1 MESSACSYI
10 RTGVLLLVTLGRSE
24 DAHNEHTHSPHRGPG
39 HSHWNYADQMAW
51 TSDFHSC
58 GGASQSPINI
68 QLSETI
74 FDPSLR
80 PFLLSGFDVPED
92 EKLKLK
98 NNGHT
103 VVLDLPDNLLIH
115 NGLPQEYRAAQLHFH
130 WGSRGAPGSEHS
142 VDGKRYSGEIHVVH
156 YSTEYSTIQEAMTQ
170 PGGLAVLGAF
180 LEAGS
185 EENPTY
191 EHFLTYLPQVSN
203 EGQDTE
209 VPGFNISGLLPGRM
223 ERYYR
228 YNGSLTTP
236 PCFQSVNWTIFNDT
250 IKLSERQISMLEDT
264 LHRDDEEILQLN
276 FRNAQHMHGRI
287 ILANFRTSP
296 VSGRRDPPADPGF
309 LPVSPVPGDSSDKT
323 PEKDPKLH
331 YESPA
336 PGDSSIETSDEGPKE
351 DPELHHESPAPG
363 DSSIETSDEGP
374 KEDADGEGGTGVVS
388 QPKNIS
394 PDNGVIENQ
403 RAPTLGT
410 GDMLAII
417 FGVLFAFTALS
428 FLIYVRKHRNRSRR
442 LNTENKPNVIYK
454 AATTE
459 ENIA

>member
-24 DAHNEHTHSPHRGPG
+24 DAHNEHTHSPHRAKVPSKENEKSAAVLQQKGYRNGRGSPG

-296 VSGRRDPPADPGF
+296 VSGRRDPPAD
-309 LPVSPVPGDSSDKT
+309 
-323 PEKDPKLH
+323 
-331 YESPA
+331 
-336 PGDSSIETSDEGPKE
+336 
-351 DPELHHESPAPG
+351 
-363 DSSIETSDEGP
+363 
-374 KEDADGEGGTGVVS
+374 ADGEGGTGVVS